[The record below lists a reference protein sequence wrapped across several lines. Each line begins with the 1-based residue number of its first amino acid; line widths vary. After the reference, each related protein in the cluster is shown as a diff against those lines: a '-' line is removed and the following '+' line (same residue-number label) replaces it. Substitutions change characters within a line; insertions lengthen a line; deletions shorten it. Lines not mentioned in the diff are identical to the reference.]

1 MSGIVTRQT
10 LTAEEIASIQ
20 RLAAACDEYE
30 HLHIRI
36 LMSMLRNRPGTKTN
50 DFLYYTDDSM
60 LAGYLCLENFG
71 EKEKEL
77 MAMVHPDYRRK
88 GIFTALLAR
97 AKEVFASEGGKL
109 FVLVCE
115 RASSSGQA
123 VMKTLP
129 VVLDHA
135 EHEMLLGTFK
145 PRNIFDDRLL
155 FRRAMAWDTDKLIE
169 ILGEDIGEEQ
179 ARKHVI
185 KRLQEPTQR
194 FYIATLGGQDLGCD
208 EPVGTLRLEDLG
220 RENELGIYG
229 FVIRSEYRGRGYGRQ
244 MLEETIRAVQ
254 AEGQRGLMLDVDVDN
269 ANALGL
275 YLSCGFEITT
285 TYVYYDLEV
294 A

>member
-1 MSGIVTRQT
+1 MPSIVARKT
-10 LTAEEIASIQ
+10 LSAEEIASIQ
-20 RLAAACDEYE
+20 QLAAACDGYE
-30 HLHIRI
+30 HLHMRV

-50 DFLYYTDDSM
+50 DFLYYADDRM
-60 LAGYLCLENFG
+60 LVGYLCLENFG

-88 GIFTALLAR
+88 GIFGALLVK

-109 FVLVCE
+109 LVVVCE
-115 RASSSGQA
+115 RASLSGQA

-135 EHEMLLGTFK
+135 EHEMVLRTFK
-145 PRNIFDDRLL
+145 PRNIFDDRLM
-155 FRRAMAWDTDKLIE
+155 FRRAMAWDTDRLVE
-169 ILGEDIGEEQ
+169 VLGEDIGEEQ
-179 ARKHVI
+179 ARKHVT

-194 FYIATLGGQDLGCD
+194 FYIATLGGQDLGCH

-229 FVIRSEYRGRGYGRQ
+229 FVIKSEYRGRGYGRQ
-244 MLEETIRAVQ
+244 MLEETIRIVQ
-254 AEGQRGLMLDVDVDN
+254 SEGQRGLMLDVDVDN
-269 ANALGL
+269 TNAFGL
-275 YLSCGFEITT
+275 YLSCGFEIVT
-285 TYVYYDLEV
+285 TYEYYSLEV